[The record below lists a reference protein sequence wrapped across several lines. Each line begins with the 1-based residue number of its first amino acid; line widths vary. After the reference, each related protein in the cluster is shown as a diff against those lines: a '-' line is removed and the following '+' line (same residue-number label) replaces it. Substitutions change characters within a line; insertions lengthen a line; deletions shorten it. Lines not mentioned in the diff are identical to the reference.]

1 MASPRENVRNI
12 FEKFGLTKIQ
22 VKDLEIGIYNY
33 SIDYA
38 SLHRIPLTWN
48 CDIFMDLYLNKARS
62 LYSNIKD
69 NLAIIDRIN
78 ENEFTPHELAYMYKD
93 QLNPEKW
100 VEIINE
106 EMSRHKTAYQTSKV
120 AMTEL
125 VKCGKC
131 KKNKVSYF
139 EMQTRSA
146 DEPMTHF
153 YTCLLCGHR
162 WRH

>member
-1 MASPRENVRNI
+1 MSSPRETTKNI
-12 FEKFGLTKIQ
+12 FEKFGFNDVESQ
-22 VKDLEIGIYNY
+22 DLEIGIYNY
-33 SIDYA
+33 TIDYA
-38 SLHRIPLTWN
+38 TIQRIPLTWN
-48 CDIFMDLYLNKARS
+48 CDIFVDLYLSKARS
-62 LYSNIKD
+62 LYINIKA
-69 NLAIIDRIN
+69 NPSIIERIHDK
-78 ENEFTPHELAYMYKD
+78 EFTPHELAYMYKD
-93 QLNPEKW
+93 QLNQEKW
-100 VEIINE
+100 NDIINE
-106 EMSRHKTAYQTSKV
+106 EVMRHKTAYQSTQV